1 MIAIAAQDFEALP
14 RRPPASRAHRRE
26 LSNSE
31 GRPRALGHCT
41 SAHQLKRSLV
51 FRLEFPQPGLDSRE
65 EMGIRTVRATQFGA
79 FTRQTREAP
88 CIHVEPRINQ
98 VAARGTYK
106 PQHSHRYLHTI
117 YCNQAACVF
126 AKRCEGKI
134 SCETMPHHAALRL
147 SRSALKFALPLSH
160 PCSHCGFSRRF
171 HSWPSTDGFMALIED
186 FRLESSS
193 PEQKFVSQS
202 PADADCLNLGS
213 HKPRLTP
220 AHDEKIARST
230 EQNAGRCDAESTKP
244 HLSAPIGYEYE
255 SSSLSTLFS
264 SCRAR
269 RRNDRRLR

>member
-1 MIAIAAQDFEALP
+1 M
-14 RRPPASRAHRRE
+14 ASFGP
-26 LSNSE
+26 E
-31 GRPRALGHCT
+31 GRPRALSHCT

-51 FRLEFPQPGLDSRE
+51 FRLEFPPTRLGQSRGDGDQDSQGHSIRCVHAADPRSSLHPCRAPYQPSCRSWD
-65 EMGIRTVRATQFGA
+65 
-79 FTRQTREAP
+79 
-88 CIHVEPRINQ
+88 IHTSAQPSL
-98 VAARGTYK
+98 
-106 PQHSHRYLHTI
+106 PHTI
-117 YCNQAACVF
+117 YCNQAACVL

-255 SSSLSTLFS
+255 SSSLSRLFS

>member
-1 MIAIAAQDFEALP
+1 MWV
-14 RRPPASRAHRRE
+14 
-26 LSNSE
+26 
-31 GRPRALGHCT
+31 G
-41 SAHQLKRSLV
+41 
-51 FRLEFPQPGLDSRE
+51 
-65 EMGIRTVRATQFGA
+65 TVRTTQFGA
-79 FTRQTREAP
+79 VTPQTREAP
-88 CIHVEPRINQ
+88 CIQVEAGINLII
-98 VAARGTYK
+98 ARRAYK
-106 PQHSHRYLHTI
+106 LQHSHNLPLRSVSRSSRLGRSPRRGDGTI
-117 YCNQAACVF
+117 YDASP
-126 AKRCEGKI
+126 R
-134 SCETMPHHAALRL
+134 
-147 SRSALKFALPLSH
+147 RSAAVVPRPQFVLPIGNPDSKR
-160 PCSHCGFSRRF
+160 GRSRRF
-171 HSWPSTDGFMALIED
+171 RGWPSADGLMALIED

>member
-1 MIAIAAQDFEALP
+1 MSSPVSTKLPLVGHTNFSTAIATFTQSIAI
-14 RRPPASRAHRRE
+14 
-26 LSNSE
+26 
-31 GRPRALGHCT
+31 
-41 SAHQLKRSLV
+41 
-51 FRLEFPQPGLDSRE
+51 
-65 EMGIRTVRATQFGA
+65 
-79 FTRQTREAP
+79 
-88 CIHVEPRINQ
+88 
-98 VAARGTYK
+98 K
-106 PQHSHRYLHTI
+106 P
-117 YCNQAACVF
+117 ACVL

>member
-1 MIAIAAQDFEALP
+1 MRSRGRPAKLLASMSSPVSTKLPLVGHTNFSIAIATFTQ
-14 RRPPASRAHRRE
+14 
-26 LSNSE
+26 SN
-31 GRPRALGHCT
+31 
-41 SAHQLKRSLV
+41 
-51 FRLEFPQPGLDSRE
+51 
-65 EMGIRTVRATQFGA
+65 
-79 FTRQTREAP
+79 
-88 CIHVEPRINQ
+88 
-98 VAARGTYK
+98 
-106 PQHSHRYLHTI
+106 
-117 YCNQAACVF
+117 CNQAACVL
-126 AKRCEGKI
+126 AKRCE
-134 SCETMPHHAALRL
+134 TTPHHAALRL

-171 HSWPSTDGFMALIED
+171 HSWPSTDGFMALIAD

-193 PEQKFVSQS
+193 PEQKFVSQR

>member
-1 MIAIAAQDFEALP
+1 MSSPVSTRLPLVGHRNFSTAIATFTQSIAI
-14 RRPPASRAHRRE
+14 
-26 LSNSE
+26 
-31 GRPRALGHCT
+31 
-41 SAHQLKRSLV
+41 
-51 FRLEFPQPGLDSRE
+51 
-65 EMGIRTVRATQFGA
+65 
-79 FTRQTREAP
+79 
-88 CIHVEPRINQ
+88 
-98 VAARGTYK
+98 K
-106 PQHSHRYLHTI
+106 PL
-117 YCNQAACVF
+117 ACSP
-126 AKRCEGKI
+126 KGGDGKI
-134 SCETMPHHAALRL
+134 SCETMPHRAALRL

-171 HSWPSTDGFMALIED
+171 HSWPSTDVFMALIED

-230 EQNAGRCDAESTKP
+230 EQNAGRRDAESTKP